1 MFNRGTTLVPRIS
14 ALFNPYN
21 ARYTGMI
28 GPIQKL
34 NSLDL
39 D

>member
-1 MFNRGTTLVPRIS
+1 MFNRGTTLVPKIS
-14 ALFNPYN
+14 ALYKPSN
-21 ARYTGMI
+21 ARHTGMI